1 MKRLKA
7 GIVLTLFLTNQVLG
21 TIRALI
27 LTIPIACYTYISG
40 QYRRDTEEEL
50 RLRFTDM
57 YLMAYYAGLIGMAFL
72 ILDSRWLG
80 GKWACRTANRC
91 ISVASG
97 KDNK

>member
-1 MKRLKA
+1 MKTLKA
-7 GIVLTLFLTNQVLG
+7 GIVMALYLANQILG

-40 QYRRDTEEEL
+40 QYREDTEEEL

-57 YLMAYYAGLIGMAFL
+57 YLMAYYAGLIGIVFL

-80 GKWACRTANRC
+80 GKWACRTANRF
-91 ISVASG
+91 IRVASG

>member
-7 GIVLTLFLTNQVLG
+7 GIVFTLFLTNQVLG
-21 TIRALI
+21 IIRVLI
-27 LTIPIACYTYISG
+27 LMIPMVCYTYISG
-40 QYRRDTEEEL
+40 QYREDTEEEL

-57 YLMAYYAGLIGMAFL
+57 NLMVYYAGL

-91 ISVASG
+91 IRIATG
-97 KDNK
+97 KDDK

>member
-1 MKRLKA
+1 MKTLKA
-7 GIVLTLFLTNQVLG
+7 GIVMALYFANQILG

-40 QYRRDTEEEL
+40 QYREDTEEEL

-57 YLMAYYAGLIGMAFL
+57 YLMAYYAGLIGTVFL

-80 GKWACRTANRC
+80 GKWACKTANRL
-91 ISVASG
+91 IRVASG

>member
-1 MKRLKA
+1 MKTLKA
-7 GIVLTLFLTNQVLG
+7 GIVMALYFANQILG

-40 QYRRDTEEEL
+40 QYREDTEEEL

-57 YLMAYYAGLIGMAFL
+57 YLMAYYAGLIGTVFL

-80 GKWACRTANRC
+80 GKWACRTANRL
-91 ISVASG
+91 IRVASG

>member
-7 GIVLTLFLTNQVLG
+7 GIVFTLFLTNQVLG
-21 TIRALI
+21 IIRVLI
-27 LTIPIACYTYISG
+27 LMIPMACYAYISG
-40 QYRRDTEEEL
+40 QYREDTEEEL

-57 YLMAYYAGLIGMAFL
+57 YLMVYYAGLIGMVFL

-91 ISVASG
+91 IRIATG
-97 KDNK
+97 KDDK

>member
-7 GIVLTLFLTNQVLG
+7 GIVLTLFAMNQVLG

-72 ILDSRWLG
+72 ILDLRWLG
-80 GKWACRTANRC
+80 GKLACLTANRC
-91 ISVASG
+91 LRVVSG